1 METEKISKENPIEY
15 IIESWLL
22 DDDWKERLFKRIE
35 EMEKEFIILGF
46 SVSSKGIEWEVIKKW
61 K

>member
-46 SVSSKGIEWEVIKKW
+46 SVSSEGIEWEVIKK
-61 K
+61 